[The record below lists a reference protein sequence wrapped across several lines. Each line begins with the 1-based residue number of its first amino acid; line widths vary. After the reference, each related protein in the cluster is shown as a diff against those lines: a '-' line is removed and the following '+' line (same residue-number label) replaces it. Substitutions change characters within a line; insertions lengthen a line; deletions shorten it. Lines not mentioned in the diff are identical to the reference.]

1 MTVRALTEMPGPDGG
16 RVLGNLTD
24 FSADPLGFLTHCAG
38 EYGDAVRLSPKNVL
52 LASPEDAVRMLV
64 DRNSD
69 FVKQG
74 PGTRRAGRRQS
85 LPLSTMS
92 SDGEEWRVRRGR
104 IHGAFDRELSAT
116 AAATMGEQARR
127 MLASWRPGQVRDLQ
141 QDVSVVTLRLVTR
154 LLFGDEYTDEQIA
167 DVAGL
172 VAPIMDLS
180 ASPVVL
186 PEWVPT
192 PPKLRIRRHLK
203 RVIRTLEQVSSS
215 PKAVDPKAAPVLHAL
230 LYSTPAPSEA
240 EIRDELATLLMAGFE
255 TTNDA
260 VVWASVLLARHPDAA
275 ERVHSE
281 AEKAF
286 VRNSDGSDGSDGM
299 ELLQAL
305 PFTDAVLREALRLY
319 SPVWVTSRDARV
331 DVEIGGHLIPAG
343 TTVTVS
349 QWVNHRDPRYWRDA
363 DEFVPERWLGKEA
376 SAIPRGSYF
385 PFGLGPRVCVGAA
398 LSTVESV
405 LLLAAIW
412 SAHRLRLTDPDA
424 VRPRP
429 ALALQPLNARF
440 HLDRW

>member
-1 MTVRALTEMPGPDGG
+1 MALRTLAEMPGPDGG

-24 FSADPLGFLTHCAG
+24 FSADPLGFLTRCAR
-38 EYGDAVRLSPKNVL
+38 EYGDAVRLSPENVL

-64 DRNSD
+64 DRGSD

-92 SDGEEWRVRRGR
+92 SDGEDWKARRGR
-104 IHGAFDRELSAT
+104 IHGAFGRELSAG
-116 AAATMGEQARR
+116 AAAAMPEQAER

-154 LLFGDEYTDEQIA
+154 LMFGTEYTDEEIA

-172 VAPIMDLS
+172 VAPIMELS
-180 ASPVVL
+180 TSPVVL

-192 PPKLRIRRHLK
+192 RPKLRIRRHLK
-203 RVIRTLEQVSSS
+203 RVVRTLEQVASA
-215 PKAVDPKAAPVLHAL
+215 PAAGDPRAAPVLYAL
-230 LYSTPAPSEA
+230 LHGTPAPSRD

-260 VVWASVLLARHPDAA
+260 VVWASVLLARHPEAA
-275 ERVHSE
+275 ERVHQE
-281 AEKAF
+281 AGKALAE
-286 VRNSDGSDGSDGM
+286 DLGGM
-299 ELLQAL
+299 ALLNAM
-305 PFTDAVLREALRLY
+305 PFTDAVLRESLRLY
-319 SPVWVTSRDARV
+319 SPVWITSRDARV
-331 DVEIGGHLIPAG
+331 DVELGDHLIPAG

-349 QWVNHRDPRYWRDA
+349 QWVNHRDPRYWREPDV
-363 DEFVPERWLGKEA
+363 FLPERWLGKET

-385 PFGLGPRVCVGAA
+385 PFGLGPRTCVGAA

-405 LLLAAIW
+405 LLLGAVW
-412 SAHRLRLTDPDA
+412 SAHRLRLKDPDA
-424 VRPRP
+424 VHPRP
-429 ALALQPLNARF
+429 ALALQPMNAEF
-440 HLDRW
+440 VVERW

>member
-1 MTVRALTEMPGPDGG
+1 MPGPDGG

-24 FSADPLGFLTHCAG
+24 FSADPLGFLTQCARQ
-38 EYGDAVRLSPKNVL
+38 YGDAVRLSPKNVL
-52 LASPEDAVRMLV
+52 LTSPEDAVRMLV
-64 DRNSD
+64 DRGSD

-92 SDGEEWRVRRGR
+92 SDGDEWKVRRGR
-104 IHGAFDRELSAT
+104 IHGAFGRELSAT
-116 AAATMGEQARR
+116 AAAAMPDQAER

-154 LLFGDEYTDEQIA
+154 LMFGVEYSGEEIA

-180 ASPVVL
+180 TSPVVL

-192 PPKLRIRRHLK
+192 PPKVRIRRHLK
-203 RVIRTLEQVSSS
+203 RVVRTLEQVTAS
-215 PKAVDPKAAPVLHAL
+215 PAAADPKAAPVLYAL
-230 LYSTPAPSEA
+230 LHDTPAPGRD

-260 VVWASVLLARHPDAA
+260 VVWASILLARHPEAA

-281 AEKAF
+281 AEKAL
-286 VRNSDGSDGSDGM
+286 SEDAGGM
-299 ELLQAL
+299 ALLNAM
-305 PFTDAVLREALRLY
+305 PFTDAVLRESLRLY
-319 SPVWVTSRDARV
+319 SPVWITSRDARV
-331 DVEIGGHLIPAG
+331 DVELGDHLIPAG

-349 QWVNHRDPRYWRDA
+349 QWVNHRDPRHWREADA
-363 DEFVPERWLGKEA
+363 FLPERWLGKET
-376 SAIPRGSYF
+376 STIPRGSYF
-385 PFGLGPRVCVGAA
+385 PFGLGPRTCVGAA

-405 LLLAAIW
+405 LLLGAIW
-412 SAHRLRLTDPDA
+412 SAHRLRLKNPDA
-424 VRPRP
+424 VHPRP
-429 ALALQPLNARF
+429 ALALQPMNAEF
-440 HLDRW
+440 VLERW

>member
-1 MTVRALTEMPGPDGG
+1 MPGPDGG

-24 FSADPLGFLTHCAG
+24 FSADPLGFLTQCARQ
-38 EYGDAVRLSPKNVL
+38 YGDAVRLSPKNVL
-52 LASPEDAVRMLV
+52 LTSPGDAVRMLV
-64 DRNSD
+64 DRGSD

-92 SDGEEWRVRRGR
+92 SDGDEWKVRRGR
-104 IHGAFDRELSAT
+104 IHGAFGRELSA
-116 AAATMGEQARR
+116 AAAAAMPDQAER

-154 LLFGDEYTDEQIA
+154 LMFGVEYSDEEIA

-180 ASPVVL
+180 TSPVVL

-192 PPKLRIRRHLK
+192 PPKVRIRRHLK
-203 RVIRTLEQVSSS
+203 RVVRTLEQVTAS
-215 PKAVDPKAAPVLHAL
+215 PAAADPKAAPVLYAL
-230 LYSTPAPSEA
+230 LHDTPAPGRD

-260 VVWASVLLARHPDAA
+260 VVWASILLARHPEAA

-281 AEKAF
+281 AEKAL
-286 VRNSDGSDGSDGM
+286 SEDAGGM
-299 ELLQAL
+299 ALLNAM
-305 PFTDAVLREALRLY
+305 PFTDAVLRESLRLY
-319 SPVWVTSRDARV
+319 SPVWITSRDARV
-331 DVEIGGHLIPAG
+331 DVELGDHLIPAG

-349 QWVNHRDPRYWRDA
+349 QWVNHRDPRHWREADA
-363 DEFVPERWLGKEA
+363 FLPERWLGKET
-376 SAIPRGSYF
+376 STIPRGSYF
-385 PFGLGPRVCVGAA
+385 PFGLGPRTCVGAA

-405 LLLAAIW
+405 LLLGAIW
-412 SAHRLRLTDPDA
+412 SAHRLRLKNPDA
-424 VRPRP
+424 VHPRP
-429 ALALQPLNARF
+429 ALALQPMNAEF
-440 HLDRW
+440 VLERW

>member
-1 MTVRALTEMPGPDGG
+1 MAVRTTAEMPGPDGG

-24 FSADPLGFLTHCAG
+24 FSEDPLGFLTHCAD
-38 EYGDAVRLSPKNVL
+38 EYGDVVRISPKNVL
-52 LASPEDAVRMLV
+52 LVSPEHAVRMLV
-64 DRNSD
+64 DRGSD

-74 PGTRRAGRRQS
+74 PGTRSAGRRQS

-92 SDGEEWRVRRGR
+92 SDGEEWKVRRRR
-104 IHGAFDRELSAT
+104 IHGAFGRELSAD
-116 AAATMGEQARR
+116 AAAAMREQADR
-127 MLASWRPGQVRDLQ
+127 MLAPWRPGQVRDLQ

-154 LLFGDEYTDEQIA
+154 LMFGEEYTDEEIA

-180 ASPVVL
+180 TSPVVL

-203 RVIRTLEQVSSS
+203 RVLRTLERVAAS
-215 PKAVDPKAAPVLHAL
+215 PKAADPEAAPVLHAL
-230 LYSTPAPSEA
+230 LHDTPAPSEA

-260 VVWASVLLARHPDAA
+260 VVWASVLLARHPEAA

-281 AEKAF
+281 AEKAYAG
-286 VRNSDGSDGSDGM
+286 DADGM
-299 ELLQAL
+299 AMLNAL
-305 PFTDAVLREALRLY
+305 PFTDAVLRESLRLY
-319 SPVWVTSRDARV
+319 SPVWITSRDARV
-331 DVEIGGHLIPAG
+331 DVDFADYLIPAG

-349 QWVNHRDPRYWRDA
+349 QWINHRDSRYWRDA
-363 DEFVPERWLGKEA
+363 DSFIPERWLGKET
-376 SAIPRGSYF
+376 SEVPRGSYF
-385 PFGLGPRVCVGAA
+385 PFGLGPRTCVGAA

-412 SAHRLRLTDPDA
+412 SAYRLRLNDPAA

-429 ALALQPLNARF
+429 ALALQPMNARF
-440 HLDRW
+440 VLERW